1 VSEIKSIIACVN
13 GVEPSEAVCDWS
25 AWLAQH
31 NKLPVSVLHTLDHQT
46 SKVVD
51 QAADLSGSIG
61 TDAKDELLNELVEIE
76 HEQNRLLLR
85 RGNII
90 LEKSKRRVA
99 AVTSQEVEKILLHG
113 RLQKNLLDRKD
124 QIEYLVIG
132 RFGQAHQNSMKEGV
146 GHKVEGVVRSL
157 EKPILVVSKPFH
169 EPQKM
174 MLAYDMSESSNKALR
189 FLIENPFL
197 KRLSLS
203 LVFVGDFK
211 AGQDQEFNQAKTKLE
226 SVGFKVE
233 AVNLKGEVNQSL
245 LKYSADNAIDLIVM
259 GAFGHFW
266 LRDLLMGSHTSQML
280 TSSEIPLFLIR

>member
-1 VSEIKSIIACVN
+1 MSEVKSIIACVN

-25 AWLAQH
+25 GWLSSH
-31 NKLPVSVLHTLDHQT
+31 NKIPVSVLHTLDHQT
-46 SKVVD
+46 SKVIE
-51 QAADLSGSIG
+51 QSADLSGSIG

-90 LEKSKRRVA
+90 LEKSKRRVMA
-99 AVTSQEVEKILLHG
+99 MTSQNVEKVLLHG
-113 RLQKNLLDRKD
+113 RLQKNLLDRKE

-169 EPQKM
+169 EPKKL

-197 KRLSLS
+197 KKLSMS
-203 LVFVGDFK
+203 LVFVGEFK
-211 AGQDQEFNQAKTKLE
+211 SGLAEEFNQAKSKLE
-226 SVGFKVE
+226 AVGYIVD
-233 AVNLKGEVNQSL
+233 AVNLSGEVNSTL
-245 LKYSADNAIDLIVM
+245 LKFSSDNAIDLIVM

-280 TSSEIPLFLIR
+280 TSSQIPLFLVR

>member
-1 VSEIKSIIACVN
+1 MSEMKSIIACVN

-25 AWLAQH
+25 GWLAQNNH
-31 NKLPVSVLHTLDHQT
+31 LPVTVLHTLDHQT
-46 SKVVD
+46 SEVVD

-61 TDAKDELLNELVEIE
+61 TDAIDELLNELVEIE

-99 AVTSQEVEKILLHG
+99 NSTTQNIEKLLLHG
-113 RLQKNLLDRKD
+113 RLQKNLLDRQE

-132 RFGQAHQNSMKEGV
+132 RFGQAHQNSIKEGV

-157 EKPILVVSKPFH
+157 EKPILVVSKPFR
-169 EPQKM
+169 EPKKM
-174 MLAYDMSESSNKALR
+174 MLAYDMSASSNKALQ
-189 FLIENPFL
+189 FLIKNSFL
-197 KRLSLS
+197 TTLAVD

-211 AGQDQEFNQAKTKLE
+211 ASQESEFKDAQTKL
-226 SVGFKVE
+226 SSLGYQ
-233 AVNLKGEVNQSL
+233 VNGIHLNGEVNSTL
-245 LKYSADNAIDLIVM
+245 LKYSADNHIDLIVM

-280 TSSEIPLFLIR
+280 TSSQIPLFLIR